1 MPANAAPPNA
11 PLQNAPAQNV
21 LAANPMTALRG
32 RCRGLSAGI
41 FAADPGALSAAAGR
55 LAGWGGAI
63 VHFDVMDGVFVP
75 QITAG
80 PAFVAAL
87 GTGPGAGLLRDVHL
101 MVQEPA
107 RHVAGFVKAGAD
119 IIAVHAEATGA
130 AQALAAIRTAAT
142 AQGRPVLAG
151 LAVMPGTALDSLAPL
166 LALRPDLILVL
177 ALDPRDGKAADLPA
191 ASARLRDLRRRCA
204 ELAPDYAPVFA
215 FDGGVTEASVAE
227 AASTAPQIIVSGSAI
242 FGAAEPGRAFA
253 RLTSVWAEAQ
263 ADFAERHNA

>member
-1 MPANAAPPNA
+1 MPANAAP
-11 PLQNAPAQNV
+11 QNAPAQNA
-21 LAANPMTALRG
+21 LAANPMTVLRG

-87 GTGPGAGLLRDVHL
+87 GTGLGAGLGAGLLRDVHL

-130 AQALAAIRTAAT
+130 AQALAAIRTAAA

-204 ELAPDYAPVFA
+204 ELAPDHAPVFA

-227 AASTAPQIIVSGSAI
+227 AASTAPEIIVSGSAI

-263 ADFAERHNA
+263 ANFAEHHNA